1 MALTH
6 HYLFDTVTGFN
17 DSKGSL
23 NLTAV
28 LGSIGSSGK
37 INQCCDWTYSSGSY
51 AATSSGI
58 LPSSGNAFSIAFWL
72 KTTTNSM
79 TYGTFIY
86 NSSTGFYIGTIATG
100 TSPDYVI
107 LKSSSMAFG
116 PEIFGAVYPSSW
128 SSIYNHIVVTY
139 DGSSGFG
146 GTNRY
151 KIYFNNSLVADTTIV
166 LTPQTGGSFEIGSGW
181 NTTSS
186 IDDLRIYDAAID
198 ATEVAFI
205 YNGGAGTQLDGP
217 GAASGGLST
226 ITMSAFGGSATGSG
240 GVGGSASGALSTVT
254 MSGPAG
260 SASSGSPGSASGL
273 LATITVS
280 SFSGIG
286 GVNVSTSGSFA
297 TITMSAPTGI
307 AFPEFIATGSLST
320 VSVIL
325 LEAVASI
332 STSIQ
337 LSYVSC
343 DAEIGW
349 KQSLP
354 ITGFAS
360 AVQGE
365 DAISARVTPVVS
377 GTEANIVFF
386 EQRTLTASSSYT
398 YDLRSLTDFLGQSFS
413 LSRVYAISVVMTSG
427 SATIS
432 PGASNPLQWFF
443 NSTTANVT
451 ITSGNSF
458 LFAQKASAIVSGS
471 AKTILVTNPSGLS
484 ACVFK
489 IAILGGR

>member
-1 MALTH
+1 MAQTH
-6 HYLFDTVTGFN
+6 HYLFDTATGFN
-17 DSKGSL
+17 DSIGST
-23 NLTAV
+23 NFTPV

-37 INQCCDWTYSSGSY
+37 INQCCDWTYSGGSA
-51 AATSSGI
+51 AATASGL

-72 KTTTNSM
+72 KTSEDTALS
-79 TYGTFIY
+79 GEFIK
-86 NSSTGFYIGTIATG
+86 NTSTGFVIGTAPSGFATQ
-100 TSPDYVI
+100 YIQV
-107 LKSSSMAFG
+107 KFSSMSFMY
-116 PEIFGAVYPSSW
+116 EIFASVSPSSW
-128 SSIYNHIVVTY
+128 SVFNHIVLTF
-139 DGSSGFG
+139 DGTSGMG
-146 GTNRY
+146 GTGTW
-151 KIYFNNSLVADTTIV
+151 KTYFNGSLSTTTSTFG
-166 LTPQTGGSFEIGSGW
+166 TPQTSGAYMIGPGW

-186 IDDLRIYDAAID
+186 IDDLRIYDSVID

-205 YNGGAGTQLDGP
+205 YNSGSGTQAVSGGGA
-217 GAASGGLST
+217 
-226 ITMSAFGGSATGSG
+226 
-240 GVGGSASGALSTVT
+240 GSASGSLATVT
-254 MSGPAG
+254 MSAPAG
-260 SASSGSPGSASGL
+260 TAIGSGGGGPGSASGS
-273 LATITVS
+273 LAIVVVS
-280 SFSGIG
+280 PFSGIG
-286 GVNVSTSGSFA
+286 GVNVSASGSLA
-297 TITMSAPTGI
+297 SITMSAPTGI
-307 AFPEFIATGSLST
+307 AFREFIGTGYLST
-320 VSVIL
+320 VLVIP

-365 DAISARVTPVVS
+365 DAISARITPVVS

-432 PGASNPLQWFF
+432 PGASNPLKWFF
-443 NSTTANVT
+443 NSNTANVT

-484 ACVFK
+484 ACVYK